1 MKLRL
6 FRGVRNWGQ
15 NECRISYTCPRITH
29 KAHVFWG
36 QNHENLV
43 HPGKELRPPRVI
55 LFLVHFQLEETLF
68 PNLFRPF
75 FCFKLRCLWTSHKF
89 LKVLHTIFSA
99 GRLRAVLTAN
109 LGTLSF
115 ISWRCCMGFLP
126 QTSPQIAKTRRHIFS
141 YLYSTLKAWRK
152 GALTV
157 LDFKTKK
164 KYWPVCVPTRD
175 SVGLE
180 ER

>member
-6 FRGVRNWGQ
+6 FRGLFCFSCTFNW
-15 NECRISYTCPRITH
+15 R
-29 KAHVFWG
+29 
-36 QNHENLV
+36 
-43 HPGKELRPPRVI
+43 RPCSPTY
-55 LFLVHFQLEETLF
+55 LGL
-68 PNLFRPF
+68 F

-157 LDFKTKK
+157 LDFKTKHNTGQFAS
-164 KYWPVCVPTRD
+164 P
-175 SVGLE
+175 LE
-180 ER
+180 IALVWKRVVMLNKWKRN